1 MPNDK
6 SVNFEVPA
14 TFDTMLSPL
23 VHVGQDVKFP
33 LDDDD
38 DTHTEPR
45 VRFRIADIST
55 KNKYFPVDCY
65 LKNHQTRSSQDAPLK
80 HKSMK
85 MDTDRLYES
94 NSHTDTT
101 NWIRHFRK
109 QLRSAYLESTKTLV
123 EAVDARDPNTREHSQ
138 TVSKYACEI
147 GRRMKLNETQLE
159 SLRAA
164 SLLHDV
170 GKIGVPD
177 AILTKPGPLT
187 HDEFET
193 IKRHPVTALEILSPI
208 SFLSDERPI
217 ILYHHERYDGTGYPA
232 GLCGERIPLG
242 ARILS
247 VADALDTMFSP
258 RSYKQPYEV
267 DHVRNELIKESGKQF
282 DPKVVDVTL
291 TLIEEKPEMFDNS
304 SNTQEYKTTSS

>member
-1 MPNDK
+1 MSNDK
-6 SVNFEVPA
+6 SVNLEVLVA
-14 TFDTMLSPL
+14 RKTMLSPF
-23 VHVGQDVKFP
+23 VHVGQDIKFP
-33 LDDDD
+33 PDDDD
-38 DTHTEPR
+38 DTFVEPSAGY
-45 VRFRIADIST
+45 RIAVIST
-55 KNKYFPVDCY
+55 KNKYFPGDCY
-65 LKNHQTRSSQDAPLK
+65 LKNHQARSSEATSQDAPLQ
-80 HKSMK
+80 HQSMK
-85 MDTDRLYES
+85 MGTDRLYES
-94 NSHTDTT
+94 DSHTDTT

-109 QLRSAYLESTKTLV
+109 QLRNAYLESTKTLV
-123 EAVDARDPNTREHSQ
+123 EAVDARDPNTRQHSQ

-232 GLCGERIPLG
+232 GLVGERIPLG

-258 RSYKQPYEV
+258 RSYKQPYGV
-267 DHVRNELIKESGKQF
+267 DHVRNELKNESGKQF
-282 DPKVVDVTL
+282 DPKVVDITL
-291 TLIEEKPEMFDNS
+291 KLIDEQPDLFE
-304 SNTQEYKTTSS
+304 TSKN